1 MPAIQ
6 LARLKIQVTD
16 LLTYFTEP
24 TEFIRELHT
33 MLDFYAD
40 RTRRSGQ
47 SGKPKPLIQA
57 YNVPRQVIR
66 RIESDIVP
74 LVVADPESALQLA
87 DQLWEDAWYE
97 CRLLAIAILGLL
109 PPDPIELIVER
120 LQAWGRDCRE
130 NTLLDALLDK
140 GTTPFLTEYP
150 DEYFLLIKSMLTSGD
165 LPSRKMGLKA
175 MPALIQN
182 PEFENL
188 PALYRLL
195 APLVR
200 ESASVLETD
209 IIQVVRTLGQRSPQE
224 TAFFLQQ
231 NLNSPHKSGLGIIT
245 RRSLDVFP
253 PELEETLRA
262 VLRER
267 VRTSNG
273 A

>member
-16 LLTYFTEP
+16 LLAYFSEP
-24 TEFIRELHT
+24 IEFLRELHT

-57 YNVPRQVIR
+57 YNVPQQVMR
-66 RIESDIVP
+66 RIESDIAP
-74 LVVADPESALQLA
+74 LVAAGPEDALLLG
-87 DQLWEDAWYE
+87 DQLWLDAWYE
-97 CRLLAIAILGLL
+97 SRLLAIAILGML
-109 PPDPIELIVER
+109 PPDPIDLIVER

-130 NTLLDALLDK
+130 NVLLDALLDK
-140 GTTPFLTEYP
+140 GATPFLTEHP
-150 DEYFLLIKSMLTSGD
+150 DEYFFFVENMLTSGN
-165 LPSRKMGLKA
+165 LPSRKIGLKA

-195 APLVR
+195 SPLVR
-200 ESASVLETD
+200 ESASALETD

-224 TAFFLQQ
+224 TAYFLQK
-231 NLNSPHKSGLGIIT
+231 NLNSPHKSGLSIIT
-245 RRSLDVFP
+245 RQSLDVFP
-253 PELEETLRA
+253 PELGETLRT
-262 VLRER
+262 VLRESLR
-267 VRTSNG
+267 ISNG